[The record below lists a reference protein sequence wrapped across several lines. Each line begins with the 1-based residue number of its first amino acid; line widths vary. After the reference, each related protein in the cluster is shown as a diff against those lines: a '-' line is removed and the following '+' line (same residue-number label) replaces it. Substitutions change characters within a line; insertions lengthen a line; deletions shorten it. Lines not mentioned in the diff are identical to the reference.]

1 VARTPY
7 ALRARRLLAILHL
20 FEPETNLSVTA
31 IAETLGV
38 SEAEITEDLDLLSCC
53 GIDEH
58 DAGTLVPIY
67 VEDGIVEIW
76 STLPALDR
84 AVRLSAAESR
94 ALAAALETAG
104 LPAEDPLHTKLLGS
118 AAWAEADPEELERLV
133 RAAGTAAPGAE
144 ALKTLSLALEEHT
157 VVRIVYHGAG
167 RSDASERVVEPMGLV
182 NERGA
187 WYLEAFCRRAGTL
200 RTFRVDRIREATT
213 LTERF
218 EPRALS
224 PAGTA
229 FVRAGLP
236 VARILLSPG
245 EQVSDR
251 EWPGMRLAE
260 ERDDGSFV
268 VEVPY
273 AGTAWI
279 ARQVVA
285 RLGAA
290 EVLAPAEVRQAVA
303 MLSDEIRSRLR

>member
-1 VARTPY
+1 MARTPY

-20 FEPETNLSVTA
+20 FEPETNLSVAA

-133 RAAGTAAPGAE
+133 RAAGTAGPGAE
-144 ALKTLSLALEEHT
+144 ALKTLSLALEERAA
-157 VVRIVYHGAG
+157 VRIAYHGAG
-167 RSDASERVVEPMGLV
+167 RTDATERVVEPMGLV
-182 NERGA
+182 SERGS
-187 WYLEAFCRRAGTL
+187 WYLEAFCRSAGTL
-200 RTFRVDRIREATT
+200 RTFRVDRIREATA

-236 VARILLSPG
+236 VARILLSAG

-260 ERDDGSFV
+260 ERDDGTFV

-273 AGTAWI
+273 AGTGWI

-290 EVLAPAEVRQAVA
+290 EVLEPAEVREAVA
-303 MLSDEIRSRLR
+303 ALANAAMSH

>member
-1 VARTPY
+1 MARTPY

-20 FEPETNLSVTA
+20 FEPETSLSVAA
-31 IAETLGV
+31 IAEALGV

-58 DAGTLVPIY
+58 DAGTLVPIF
-67 VEDGIVEIW
+67 VEDGLVEIW

-104 LPAEDPLHTKLLGS
+104 LPADDPLHTKLLGS
-118 AAWAEADPEELERLV
+118 AAWAEADPDELERLV
-133 RAAGTAAPGAE
+133 RAAASSGPGAD
-144 ALKTLSLALEEHT
+144 ALKTLSLALEEHAA
-157 VVRIVYHGAG
+157 VRITYHGAG
-167 RSDASERVVEPMGLV
+167 RAEATDRVVEPMGLV

-200 RTFRVDRIREATT
+200 RTFRVDRIREAVA
-213 LTERF
+213 LPERF
-218 EPRALS
+218 VPRELS
-224 PAGTA
+224 PTGTA
-229 FVRAGLP
+229 LVRDGLP
-236 VARILLSPG
+236 VARIRLAAG

-260 ERDDGSFV
+260 ESPDGTIV

-273 AGTAWI
+273 AGTGWI
-279 ARQVVA
+279 ARQVAA

-290 EVLAPAEVRQAVA
+290 EVIEPAEVREAVA
-303 MLSDEIRSRLR
+303 ALAAALAV

>member
-1 VARTPY
+1 MARTPY
-7 ALRARRLLAILHL
+7 ALRARRLLALLHL
-20 FEPETNLSVTA
+20 FEPDTQLSVAA
-31 IAETLGV
+31 IAEALGV
-38 SEAEITEDLDLLSCC
+38 SEAEISDDLDLLSCC

-67 VEDGIVEIW
+67 VEDGLVQIW

-104 LPAEDPLHTKLLGS
+104 LSTDDPLHSKLLGAS
-118 AAWAEADPEELERLV
+118 AWAEADTDELERLV
-133 RAAGTAAPGAE
+133 RAASTTSPGAD

-157 VVRIVYHGAG
+157 LVRIAYHGVG
-167 RSDASERVVEPMGLV
+167 RDEATERTVEPMGLL
-182 NERGA
+182 NERGT
-187 WYLEAFCRRAGTL
+187 WYLEAFCHRAGSL
-200 RTFRVDRIREATT
+200 RTFRVDRIREAIA
-213 LTERF
+213 LADHF
-218 EPRALS
+218 EPRSLS
-224 PAGTA
+224 PTGTA
-229 FVRAGLP
+229 FVSAGLP
-236 VARILLSPG
+236 VARIKLAPG

-260 ERDDGSFV
+260 EPADGSLV

-273 AGTAWI
+273 AGTGWI

-290 EVLAPAEVRQAVA
+290 EVLEPAEVREAVA
-303 MLSDEIRSRLR
+303 ALASSISG